1 MPPSA
6 QVSDDEADGESGA
19 DDEVDDDGQAS
30 DHPPQKKA
38 RGNRVIQAQ
47 KKVDEKAKQ
56 LDEAK
61 KAVAER
67 EAKNSKVA
75 RDIAALDRQRAK
87 VVKFQSELGLL
98 QTALQAAER
107 SAAEKDALEKKREEL
122 RAQKAEETRV
132 MSDAGVMMLVQIRLS
147 YQLRFENRSDT
158 TDAIWA
164 HIHNDFMKKVTDGQ
178 LPHSDGRSVQVIRLH
193 PLYTIP
199 GDPHVPPRATR
210 ALYTSRGDT
219 HAPDMKPPEL
229 HETTALSSAG
239 TEKGT

>member
-219 HAPDMKPPEL
+219 HAPDMKPP
-229 HETTALSSAG
+229 
-239 TEKGT
+239 